1 MMCWYTRNSDARRG
15 EWSISTA
22 AFEVQASNHDVK
34 SIMRRRGRPK
44 LMVNWRWASWVA
56 ACTSKLSV
64 AWHEILSGNRSSKS
78 INSPFVVLSRTR
90 GGTDGRRDW
99 SLSTS
104 ARRDPQKTTL
114 DEDDGGMMVGRG
126 PWDVK
131 DDGGLSVPLDP
142 STMPGHVVGSIAGRF
157 SDRWGSRTDARG
169 SWTDAKAA
177 STSSRTMSRSGCP
190 PSGGGCGDWVV
201 WVGEV
206 G

>member
-1 MMCWYTRNSDARRG
+1 MMCWYTSNSDARRG

-22 AFEVQASNHDVK
+22 AYKVQASNQDVK
-34 SIMRRRGRPK
+34 SIMQRRGRPK
-44 LMVNWRWASWVA
+44 LMVNWRWVSWVA

-78 INSPFVVLSRTR
+78 INSPFVILSRTR

-104 ARRDPQKTTL
+104 ARRDPQKTTS
-114 DEDDGGMMVGRG
+114 DEDDDGMMVGRG
-126 PWDVK
+126 PWGVK
-131 DDGGLSVPLDP
+131 DDGGLSVPLEP

-169 SWTDAKAA
+169 SRTDAKAA
-177 STSSRTMSRSGCP
+177 TVHSGKNFQNF
-190 PSGGGCGDWVV
+190 GQA
-201 WVGEV
+201 
-206 G
+206 

>member
-1 MMCWYTRNSDARRG
+1 MMCWYTSNSDARRG

-22 AFEVQASNHDVK
+22 AYKVQASNQDVK

-44 LMVNWRWASWVA
+44 LMVNWRWVSWVA

-78 INSPFVVLSRTR
+78 INSPFVILSRTR

-99 SLSTS
+99 SWSLSTS
-104 ARRDPQKTTL
+104 ARRDPQKTTS
-114 DEDDGGMMVGRG
+114 DEDDDGMMVGRG
-126 PWDVK
+126 PWGVK
-131 DDGGLSVPLDP
+131 DDGGLSVPLEP

-157 SDRWGSRTDARG
+157 SDRWGSR
-169 SWTDAKAA
+169 TDAKAA

>member
-1 MMCWYTRNSDARRG
+1 
-15 EWSISTA
+15 
-22 AFEVQASNHDVK
+22 
-34 SIMRRRGRPK
+34 MRRRGRPK

-78 INSPFVVLSRTR
+78 INSPFVILSRTR

-104 ARRDPQKTTL
+104 ARRDPQKTTS

-126 PWDVK
+126 PWGVK
-131 DDGGLSVPLDP
+131 DDGGLSVP
-142 STMPGHVVGSIAGRF
+142 TMPGHVVGSIAGRF

-169 SWTDAKAA
+169 SRTDAKAA